1 MNISR
6 LEEILQNFPNEK
18 IAVVGDFFLDKW
30 LTIDRELD
38 EISIETNLVA
48 YQVVS
53 KRIFAGAAGTVLANL
68 AALEIGQLYA
78 IGFVGDDGE
87 GFELIKDLSRK
98 NVNTSY
104 LIKSDK
110 VMTPTYTKPMF
121 SMGGKETETNRLD
134 FKNTKKTPAELEDFI
149 IESMWQAA
157 KKVKAIIALDQLV
170 DEGYGVLTPRVRQAL
185 AEIAE
190 KHSDLIVYADSRAHI
205 NKFKNAIVKCNDL
218 EVMKIAG
225 DTSGK
230 KQDLDTVKQS
240 ALELSKKT
248 GKKVFVTCG
257 EKGVL
262 AMTDAGEVNLVET
275 IPQTGEIDIVGAGDA
290 CTAGI
295 VSSLCS
301 GATAEE
307 AAFIGNLA
315 SSITIQVIGTT
326 GTASREQIMQRFKT
340 CYNKGAV

>member
-1 MNISR
+1 MNFSR
-6 LEEILQNFPNEK
+6 LEEILNKFPSEK

-30 LTIDRELD
+30 LTVDRDLD
-38 EISIETNLVA
+38 EISIETGLTA

-68 AALEIGQLYA
+68 ATLEIGELYA

-87 GFELIKDLSRK
+87 GFELVKDLNSK
-98 NVNTSY
+98 NVNTDY
-104 LIKSDK
+104 LMKSTK

-121 SMGGKETETNRLD
+121 RQDGKETETNRLD
-134 FKNTKKTPAELEDFI
+134 FKNTSKTPAELEDFV
-149 IESMWQAA
+149 IESLWKVAEN
-157 KKVKAIIALDQLV
+157 VKAIIALDQLV

-185 AEIAE
+185 TEISL
-190 KHSDLIVYADSRAHI
+190 KYSDLIIYADSRAFI
-205 NKFKNAIVKCNDL
+205 NKFENMIIKCNDL
-218 EVMKIAG
+218 EVMKICG
-225 DTSGK
+225 DTSGE
-230 KQDLDTVKQS
+230 KQDMETVKQNTVK
-240 ALELSKKT
+240 LSEKT
-248 GKKVFVTCG
+248 SKKVFVTCG

-262 AMTDAGEVNLVET
+262 AMTNDGNVKLVET

-295 VSSLCS
+295 VSTLCA

-307 AAFIGNLA
+307 AAFVGNLA

-326 GTASREQIMQRFKT
+326 GTASRKQILQRYEDY
-340 CYNKGAV
+340 YNKGAT